1 MLDSVVRLEASI
13 LGGYRAQL
21 IGIPTESWNTG
32 SLGSSLHRDST
43 SQ

>member
-21 IGIPTESWNTG
+21 IFQQKVGT
-32 SLGSSLHRDST
+32 LGV
-43 SQ
+43 